1 MVANWERVTK
11 GSAKSSFPMCHKH
24 NAIVE
29 SFTSCGLCRRRLTI
43 GSICTLGVTRE
54 ELAPLVEALNR
65 DSIPSH
71 LASESTFVC
80 KLCKAFCGVKVSI
93 ALHQFIM
100 SISSTHPFSLIK
112 KDILMTCVLYYICH
126 P

>member
-80 KLCKAFCGVKVSI
+80 KLCKAFCGVKVSSQG
-93 ALHQFIM
+93 LQG
-100 SISSTHPFSLIK
+100 SPDRSQTTL
-112 KDILMTCVLYYICH
+112 
-126 P
+126 

>member
-1 MVANWERVTK
+1 
-11 GSAKSSFPMCHKH
+11 MCHKH

-43 GSICTLGVTRE
+43 GSICTLGVRITPSPEIRKQMKWCLKLTLIGCLSQVSRE
-54 ELAPLVEALNR
+54 ELPPLVEALNR

-80 KLCKAFCGVKVSI
+80 KLCKAFCGVKVS
-93 ALHQFIM
+93 
-100 SISSTHPFSLIK
+100 STKHSLK
-112 KDILMTCVLYYICH
+112 LVSHTVFR
-126 P
+126 

>member
-1 MVANWERVTK
+1 
-11 GSAKSSFPMCHKH
+11 MCHKH

-80 KLCKAFCGVKVSI
+80 KLCKAFCGVKVS
-93 ALHQFIM
+93 
-100 SISSTHPFSLIK
+100 
-112 KDILMTCVLYYICH
+112 MTGYQWQWGCTVAAVSAH
-126 P
+126 WPAEHVKHA

>member
-1 MVANWERVTK
+1 M
-11 GSAKSSFPMCHKH
+11 
-24 NAIVE
+24 
-29 SFTSCGLCRRRLTI
+29 
-43 GSICTLGVTRE
+43 TRE

-93 ALHQFIM
+93 KNLK
-100 SISSTHPFSLIK
+100 SIKHTEYRQQVHAISLDVNL
-112 KDILMTCVLYYICH
+112 DILLPSVLNTSMNKW
-126 P
+126 